1 MTEIAMDQ
9 PIDLSSA
16 FFIRIINVLLMA
28 LALCGA
34 LSLLNWVVTD
44 KLSKTQVVETSQ
56 VTAAVRERELS
67 CLAKNVYFEAG
78 GEPFE
83 GKVAVA
89 QVVMNR
95 VNSSEFPGDVCR
107 VVYQKNIVYEKVIC
121 QFSWFCDREVMF
133 RPVNKANYDESMI
146 AAKKVLLEGFTLPS
160 LKDAK
165 YFHGSYIDPHWN
177 RKRVAQI
184 GHHIFYE

>member
-1 MTEIAMDQ
+1 MTEIVIDQ
-9 PIDLSSA
+9 PIEVSA
-16 FFIRIINVLLMA
+16 FFIRMINILLMA

-34 LSLLNWVVTD
+34 LCLLNWVVTD
-44 KLSKTQVVETSQ
+44 KLSKIPVAETSQ
-56 VTAAVRERELS
+56 VTAQLREKELG
-67 CLAKNVYFEAG
+67 CLAKNVYYEAG
-78 GEPFE
+78 SEPFE

-95 VNSSEFPGDVCR
+95 VNSGEFPGDVCR

-160 LKDAK
+160 LKEAK
-165 YFHGSYIDPHWN
+165 YFHGDYISPGWN
-177 RKRVAQI
+177 RERVAQI
-184 GHHIFYE
+184 GHHIFYK

>member
-1 MTEIAMDQ
+1 
-9 PIDLSSA
+9 
-16 FFIRIINVLLMA
+16 
-28 LALCGA
+28 
-34 LSLLNWVVTD
+34 
-44 KLSKTQVVETSQ
+44 
-56 VTAAVRERELS
+56 
-67 CLAKNVYFEAG
+67 VYYEAG
-78 GEPFE
+78 SEPFE

-95 VNSSEFPGDVCR
+95 VNSGEFPGDVCR

-133 RPVNKANYDESMI
+133 RPVNQANYNESMI

-165 YFHGSYIDPHWN
+165 YFHGDYISPGWN
-177 RKRVAQI
+177 RERVAQI
-184 GHHIFYE
+184 GHHIFYK